1 MVEEEG
7 AVIGILLLQEW
18 ESKRKTIHGRKM
30 LVTLAIDKSHIGIKI
45 STEIRGMKTTMIKS
59 LEILTISEQMMMS
72 LTLNQ
77 DVVSTNP
84 PIIKNQVV
92 VEEVLAQ
99 AILVGAIRGVTKKT
113 KIIKT
118 LIDHKLSVGVE
129 KEVEVQEGLSTKRI
143 L

>member
-7 AVIGILLLQEW
+7 AVIETLLLQEW
-18 ESKRKTIHGRKM
+18 ESKKITIHGRKR

-59 LEILTISEQMMMS
+59 LEILTISEQMMKS
-72 LTLNQ
+72 LTLDQ
-77 DVVSTNP
+77 EVVSTNP

-99 AILVGAIRGVTKKT
+99 VILVGAIHGVTKKT

-118 LIDHKLSVGVE
+118 LIDHKLSVGAE

>member
-1 MVEEEG
+1 MTLK
-7 AVIGILLLQEW
+7 GI
-18 ESKRKTIHGRKM
+18 
-30 LVTLAIDKSHIGIKI
+30 IKDI
-45 STEIRGMKTTMIKS
+45 INLFLSYMIKS
-59 LEILTISEQMMMS
+59 HEILTISEQMMMS
-72 LTLNQ
+72 LTLDQ
-77 DVVSTNP
+77 EVVSTNP

-118 LIDHKLSVGVE
+118 LIDHKLNVGVE